1 MFFLVGGG
9 ISTRSDASEE
19 TVSDHC
25 GVGVRCCLRTRYH
38 TATAES
44 CSDPSRL
51 QVKKKRVSVPKKVPL
66 PLLSQDQLFLNTGG
80 QRQQTD
86 SVAHG
91 NDTFLDSQGGW
102 CLVQILYIGLI
113 PGKNLCSLA
122 SCKHVQSQTLKSLTC
137 LLAVFLQLFSAYRN
151 LLTQLFNGK

>member
-9 ISTRSDASEE
+9 ISTRSDAS
-19 TVSDHC
+19 
-25 GVGVRCCLRTRYH
+25 LRSGREVLSEDTLPHGNHRVVFRSVQ
-38 TATAES
+38 AAG
-44 CSDPSRL
+44 
-51 QVKKKRVSVPKKVPL
+51 KKNRVSVPKKVPL

-113 PGKNLCSLA
+113 PGKSLCSLA